1 MNVIAITEKVS
12 KSLWITI
19 GLVLLCV
26 VGLLDYLTGYELSF
40 ALFYLF
46 PIALVTWFTNGKVG
60 VITAFVSAGIWLTAD
75 ILAGQV
81 YSHKVVYLWNTA
93 IRLGFFLLTV
103 LSLRL
108 GKTLERERALA
119 RSDYVTG
126 VVNARFFRDLAQR
139 EIDRSARYLHPFTI
153 AYIDVDNFKAI
164 NDAFGH
170 ATGDKVLSA
179 VADSM
184 QQHLRKTDVVA
195 RVGGD
200 EFVIL
205 LPEVGTEAAQ
215 AVISKMRHRL
225 SEEMQD
231 KSWPVTFSI
240 GVLTFTAV
248 PVSADEMLTMADK
261 MMYTVKNSGKNSI
274 SYATH
279 AG

>member
-1 MNVIAITEKVS
+1 
-12 KSLWITI
+12 
-19 GLVLLCV
+19 
-26 VGLLDYLTGYELSF
+26 
-40 ALFYLF
+40 
-46 PIALVTWFTNGKVG
+46 
-60 VITAFVSAGIWLTAD
+60 
-75 ILAGQV
+75 V

-205 LPEVGTEAAQ
+205 LPEIGTEAAQ
-215 AVISKMRHRL
+215 AVISKMRQRL

-261 MMYTVKNSGKNSI
+261 MMYTVKNSGKNNI

-279 AG
+279 TG

>member
-12 KSLWITI
+12 RSLWITI
-19 GLVLLCV
+19 GLVLLCA

-46 PIALVTWFTNGKVG
+46 PIALVTWFTSGKVG
-60 VITAFVSAGIWLTAD
+60 VIIAFVSAGIWLTAD
-75 ILAGQV
+75 VLAGQV
-81 YSHKVVYLWNTA
+81 YSHKVVFLWNTA

-108 GKTLERERALA
+108 GKTLERERGFA

-153 AYIDVDNFKAI
+153 AYVDVDNFKAI

-205 LPEVGTEAAQ
+205 LPEVGTEVAQ

-248 PVSADEMLTMADK
+248 PVSADEMLSMADR
-261 MMYTVKNSGKNSI
+261 MMYTVKNSGKNNI

>member
-1 MNVIAITEKVS
+1 MNVIAFTEKVS

-46 PIALVTWFTNGKVG
+46 PIALVTWFTSGKFG

-205 LPEVGTEAAQ
+205 LPEIGTEAAQ
-215 AVISKMRHRL
+215 AVISKMRQRL

-261 MMYTVKNSGKNSI
+261 MMYTVKNSGKNNI

>member
-12 KSLWITI
+12 RSLWITT
-19 GLVLLCV
+19 GLSLLCA

-46 PIALVTWFTNGKVG
+46 PIALVTWFTNGKIG
-60 VITAFVSAGIWLTAD
+60 VVIAFVSAGIWLTAD
-75 ILAGQV
+75 VLAGQV
-81 YSHKVVYLWNTA
+81 YSHKVIYLWNTA

-126 VVNARFFRDLAQR
+126 AVNARFFRDLAQR

-205 LPEVGTEAAQ
+205 LPEVGTEVAQ

-248 PVSADEMLTMADK
+248 PVSADEMLSMADR
-261 MMYTVKNSGKNSI
+261 MMYTVKNSGKNNI

>member
-12 KSLWITI
+12 RSLWITI
-19 GLVLLCV
+19 GLALLCT
-26 VGLLDYLTGYELSF
+26 VGLLDYLTGYQLSF

-46 PIALVTWFTNGKVG
+46 PIALVTWFTNGNVG
-60 VITAFVSAGIWLTAD
+60 VLTAFVSAGIWLTAD

-81 YSHKVVYLWNTA
+81 YSHKVIYLWNTA

-108 GKTLERERALA
+108 GKILERERALA
-119 RSDYVTG
+119 RSDFVTG
-126 VVNARFFRDLAQR
+126 AVNARFFRDLAQR
-139 EIDRSARYLHPFTI
+139 EIDRSARYLYPFTI
-153 AYIDVDNFKAI
+153 AYVDVDNFKAI

-205 LPEVGTEAAQ
+205 LPEVGTEVAQ

-231 KSWPVTFSI
+231 NSWPVTFSI

-248 PVSADEMLTMADK
+248 PVSADEMLSMADK
-261 MMYTVKNSGKNSI
+261 MMYTVKNSGKNNI

>member
-12 KSLWITI
+12 RSLWITT
-19 GLVLLCV
+19 GLSLLCA

-46 PIALVTWFTNGKVG
+46 PIALVTWFTNGKIG
-60 VITAFVSAGIWLTAD
+60 VVIAFVSAGIWLTAD
-75 ILAGQV
+75 VLAGQV
-81 YSHKVVYLWNTA
+81 YSHKVIYLWNTA

-126 VVNARFFRDLAQR
+126 AVNARFFRDLAQR

-195 RVGGD
+195 RIGGD

-205 LPEVGTEAAQ
+205 LPEVGTEVAQ

-248 PVSADEMLTMADK
+248 PVSADEMLSMADR
-261 MMYTVKNSGKNSI
+261 MMYTVKNSGKNNI

>member
-12 KSLWITI
+12 RSLWITI
-19 GLVLLCV
+19 GLSLLCA

-46 PIALVTWFTNGKVG
+46 PIALVTWFTNGKIG
-60 VITAFVSAGIWLTAD
+60 VVIAFVSAAIWLTAD
-75 ILAGQV
+75 VLAGQV
-81 YSHKVVYLWNTA
+81 YAHKVIFLWNTA

-126 VVNARFFRDLAQR
+126 AVNARFFRDLAQR

-205 LPEVGTEAAQ
+205 LPEVGTEVAQ

-225 SEEMQD
+225 SEEMQH

-248 PVSADEMLTMADK
+248 PLSADEMLSMADK
-261 MMYTVKNSGKNSI
+261 MMYTVKNSGKNNI